1 MDKHMQKLIK
11 YFEQAD
17 GCLSREKAQK
27 LIKKAEK
34 ATRKHLQRR
43 GDD

>member
-1 MDKHMQKLIK
+1 MQKLVK

-17 GCLSREKAQK
+17 GCTSREKAQK

-34 ATRKHLQRR
+34 ANRKHQEKR
-43 GDD
+43 GDV